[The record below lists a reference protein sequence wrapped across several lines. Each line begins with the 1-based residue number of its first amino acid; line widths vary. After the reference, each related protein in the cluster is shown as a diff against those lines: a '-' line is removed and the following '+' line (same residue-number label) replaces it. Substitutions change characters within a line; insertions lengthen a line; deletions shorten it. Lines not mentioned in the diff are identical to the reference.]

1 MGKMKMKK
9 IEGVFA
15 PVATP
20 FGTDAE
26 QSIDFGRLAENLA
39 KFDRTKLAGIV
50 ALGSNGE
57 FTMLSRQEK
66 LALVAAIRKGLSGGK
81 LLIAGTGCESLRE
94 TVELTKGAADGGADA
109 ALVIN
114 PCYYKRDL
122 TEPALE
128 KFFTAVAD
136 ASPIPVMV
144 YNMPGNSGVNL
155 PPGLVTRLS
164 AHDNITGVKDSG
176 GNIVQI
182 SEIIAE
188 APSDFSV
195 FAGSGSYLFA
205 TAVLG
210 GKGGTLAVANAA
222 PDLCAEIYDLCRKG
236 DASSLERARRS
247 QLDLLR
253 LNACVTSRYGIG
265 GMKAAMDMAGFF
277 GGVPRLPL
285 QPASDAAVT
294 DIKKE
299 LDKLGLLEKYK

>member
-1 MGKMKMKK
+1 MKK
-9 IEGVFA
+9 VEGVFA
-15 PVATP
+15 PIATP
-20 FGTDAE
+20 FKADAGQE
-26 QSIDFGRLAENLA
+26 IDFEKLTENLA
-39 KFDRTKLAGIV
+39 KFSRTGLAGIV

-66 LALVAAIRKGLSGGK
+66 LALVAAVRKGLPDGK
-81 LLIAGTGCESLRE
+81 LLIAGTGCESLKE

-136 ASPIPVMV
+136 ASPIPVML

-155 PPGLVTRLS
+155 SSSLVTRLS
-164 AHDNITGVKDSG
+164 SHENITGVKDSG

-182 SEIIAE
+182 SEIIAG

-205 TAVLG
+205 TTALG
-210 GKGGTLAVANAA
+210 GKGGTLAVANVA
-222 PDLCAEIYDLCRKG
+222 PDLCADIYNLCRKG
-236 DASSLERARRS
+236 DASSFERARRT
-247 QLDLLR
+247 QLDILQ

-277 GGVPRLPL
+277 GGSPRLPL
-285 QPASDAAVT
+285 QPVSGAALS

-299 LDKLGLLEKYK
+299 LEKLSLLEKYK